1 MKLKFFCRNPRDTIG
16 VIGESP
22 EAAFELYK
30 INLDKNAS
38 IGDLIFF
45 NVCPDEFQCKIHIT
59 MSKTNG

>member
-22 EAAFELYK
+22 EKAFELYK
-30 INLDKNAS
+30 INLNSDES
-38 IGDLIFF
+38 IEDLIFF
-45 NVCPDEFQCKIHIT
+45 TVNPDEFKCKTHIT